1 MSRYQTIQKAANDM
15 GVDESLIHSLL
26 KNKELNKYR
35 LKGRRRVLIDT
46 DELNML
52 IVLDDGAETST
63 LNLENFEV

>member
-15 GVDESLIHSLL
+15 GVNESLIQSLL

-52 IVLDDGAETST
+52 IVLDDGTETST

>member
-1 MSRYQTIQKAANDM
+1 MSKYQTIQKAANDM
-15 GVDESLIHSLL
+15 GIDESLIQSLL

-52 IVLDDGAETST
+52 VVLDDGAETST
-63 LNLENFEV
+63 INLESFEV